1 MLNEKFKIPVIKI
14 GNPFLPSPDE
24 VSEFLGLP
32 VSPREKIKWLNA
44 SVVKS
49 TLPTDRTLDNISK
62 DGIRW
67 TSIRQFAWQLA
78 KVLVRKDLTF
88 KVSISDGGLHKAD
101 LSFWWSHT
109 LKGIQQGLSSTS
121 SELNVGPVVSYIDSR
136 CIAYQRQLAFVLD
149 APDINDNNQSELI
162 SGYYLPILDF
172 TLLSEQEKALV
183 KNWLKSPNEFD
194 SQETEQAML
203 CFYHD
208 FWLSLMSVIDAMFLE
223 DWEKHY
229 SEYTPSVQAQK
240 YGVFGLVFNRKEK
253 TFLGK
258 FFGLIKERT
267 NQTYVQLSEYV
278 GLPFSEHERNG
289 VLKRDV
295 QQARFKEWRS
305 GKSLPSV
312 KALSAFFDNMNAGRQ
327 GTDLLIYALFMRALD
342 KERCCVLSDIYTT
355 SRYQRYYQ
363 NYTS

>member
-1 MLNEKFKIPVIKI
+1 MPNEKIKIPIIKL

-67 TSIRQFAWQLA
+67 ASIRQFAWQLE
-78 KVLVRKDLTF
+78 KVFVRKGLTF
-88 KVSISDGGLHKAD
+88 NVSLSSGGIHKAD

-109 LKGIQQGLSSTS
+109 LKGIQQGLSSAF
-121 SELNVGPVVSYIDSR
+121 SEINAGLLVSYIDGR
-136 CIAYQRQLAFVLD
+136 CAAYQRQLAFIQD
-149 APDINDNNQSELI
+149 APDINECNQSELI
-162 SGYYLPILDF
+162 SGYYLPVLDF
-172 TLLSEQEKALV
+172 TLLSEPEKVLV
-183 KNWLKSPNEFD
+183 KSWLKSPSESA

-203 CFYHD
+203 CFKHD

-223 DWEKHY
+223 DWDKHHE
-229 SEYTPSVQAQK
+229 EYTPSSYARQ
-240 YGVFGLVFNRKEK
+240 YGVFGQVFKREEN

-258 FFGLIKERT
+258 FFGLLKEQT
-267 NQTYVQLSEYV
+267 NQTYAQLSEYV
-278 GLPFSEHERNG
+278 ALPFSEHERNG
-289 VLKRDV
+289 ELKNKV
-295 QQARFKEWRS
+295 QKERFKEWRS

-312 KALSAFFDNMNAGRQ
+312 KALGAFFDNMEAGRQ
-327 GTDLLIYALFMRALD
+327 GADLLIYALFMRALD
-342 KERCCVLSDIYTT
+342 KEGCCALPDIYTT
-355 SRYQRYYQ
+355 NRYQRYYQ
-363 NYTS
+363 HHAY

>member
-1 MLNEKFKIPVIKI
+1 MFNEKFRMPVIKL

-49 TLPTDRTLDNISK
+49 KLPTDRTLDNISK

-78 KVLVRKDLTF
+78 RVFVRKGWTFDL
-88 KVSISDGGLHKAD
+88 SLSNGGIHKAD
-101 LSFWWSHT
+101 LSFWWSNT

-121 SELNVGPVVSYIDSR
+121 SELNIGLLVSYIDRR
-136 CIAYQRQLAFVLD
+136 CAAYQRQLAFMLD
-149 APDINDNNQSELI
+149 APNINENNQNELI
-162 SGYYLPILDF
+162 SGYYLPVLDF
-172 TLLSEQEKALV
+172 TLLSEREKALV
-183 KNWLKSPNEFD
+183 KNWLKSPSEFT

-223 DWEKHY
+223 DWDKHY
-229 SEYTPSVQAQK
+229 EEYTPSVYAQQ
-240 YGVFGLVFNRKEK
+240 YGVFGQVFNREER

-258 FFGLIKERT
+258 FFGLIKEQT
-267 NQTYVQLSEYV
+267 NQTYAQLSEYV
-278 GLPFSEHERNG
+278 ALPFSEHERNG
-289 VLKRDV
+289 LLKRDV

-312 KALSAFFDNMNAGRQ
+312 EALSTFFANMDAGRQ
-327 GTDLLIYALFMRALD
+327 GVDLLIYALFMRALD
-342 KERCCVLSDIYTT
+342 KVGSSFLPDIYTT
-355 SRYQRYYQ
+355 SRYQRYFQHYAP
-363 NYTS
+363 